1 MIPRG
6 ADGFYHPA
14 NEDELREL
22 IATAR
27 SGGATLRVR
36 GAGHSEP
43 GAFEA
48 GPGGFDVLLNK
59 MNAVV
64 FSDENMQVTVQA
76 GCHLGVD
83 PEDPS
88 RTSTRENS
96 LFTRL
101 DRRGWAFPTTG
112 GITRQTVAG
121 FLMTG
126 SAGGTLRHSAG
137 DSIVKLRLMDGTGAV
152 HELSRSD
159 DPGDPFFAAGIS
171 MGLLGAVTSVTLQCV
186 PRFIVEGE
194 ERTSSYED
202 CEIDLFGE
210 SRGARP
216 DLETFLRETEHSHVL
231 LWPQK
236 GVRKVTVWKARSENV
251 PAGFQPAPYQQVRGV
266 FGSTWPAYAALSLA
280 FRLLD
285 GLNPPA
291 PRGILARRFE
301 RGLGLLYQLIA
312 GSALKPAHQQF
323 RDWWWRGLPKD
334 DQANYRLLPIAFTE
348 IWVPLT
354 RAAEAMQR
362 LRRHYEEGGF
372 PATGVYA
379 CELYAT
385 PQSSFWMSPAY
396 RGPVLKIDT
405 FWFAGSK
412 IDPHEH
418 FYPQFWELLKDL
430 PYTLHWGK
438 ALSGDVEYLRRQY
451 PRWDDFM
458 RLRAQMDPD
467 QVFVTDYWR
476 RHLGIA
482 PA

>member
-6 ADGFYHPA
+6 SDGFYHPA
-14 NEDELREL
+14 TEGELREL
-22 IATAR
+22 IAAAR
-27 SGGATLRVR
+27 SSGGKLRVR

-43 GAFEA
+43 GAYEA

-59 MNAVV
+59 MNGVEFDDAT
-64 FSDENMQVTVQA
+64 MQVTVQA

-88 RTSTRENS
+88 GTSTRENS
-96 LFTRL
+96 LLTRL
-101 DRRGWAFPTTG
+101 DQRGWALPTTG

-126 SAGGTLRHSAG
+126 SAGGTLEHSAG
-137 DSIVKLRLMDGTGAV
+137 DLIVKLRVMDGDGAV
-152 HELSRSD
+152 HEFTRND
-159 DPGDPFFAAGIS
+159 DPGDPFYAAGLS
-171 MGLLGAVTSVTLQCV
+171 MGLLGVVTSVTLQCV

-194 ERTSSYED
+194 ERTSSYDD
-202 CEIDLFGE
+202 CEIDLFGDAPGRQ
-210 SRGARP
+210 S
-216 DLETFLRETEHSHVL
+216 LEAFLRETEHCHVL

-236 GVRKVTVWKARSENV
+236 GVRKASVWKAQSKDL
-251 PAGFQPAPYQQVRGV
+251 PAVFEPKPYEQVSAV
-266 FGSTWPAYAALSLA
+266 LGSTWPAYAGLSLA

-301 RGLGLLYQLIA
+301 RGLGLLYQLVA

-348 IWVPLT
+348 IWVPLERT
-354 RAAEAMQR
+354 LEAMQR

-385 PQSSFWMSPAY
+385 PQSKFWMSPAY
-396 RGPVLKIDT
+396 RGPVLKVDT
-405 FWFAGSK
+405 FWFNKSE
-412 IDPHEH
+412 IDPHQH
-418 FYPQFWELLKDL
+418 FYPQFWDLLKDL
-430 PYTLHWGK
+430 SYTLHWGK
-438 ALSGDVEYLRRQY
+438 ALSGDVDYLRQQY
-451 PRWDDFM
+451 PRWDDFLAV
-458 RLRAQMDPD
+458 REKMDPD

-482 PA
+482 PAG